1 MSKLTR
7 RESQHMVQLKKAKES
22 IEDQIQQEKIRD
34 DKKGEVTASDQ
45 VQIRPPTPKYHFP
58 DKQIKRDDSIKD

>member
-45 VQIRPPTPKYHFP
+45 V
-58 DKQIKRDDSIKD
+58 